1 MLWALGQAFLVNF
14 ERAHSP
20 AHYAKDLGCRCQLVM
35 PVAFR
40 DYYDTLGVQRS
51 AAEDEIKRAY
61 RKLARKFHPDV
72 NPGDKSAEDKFK
84 EINEAYEVLSDPEK
98 RKRYDQLGPNWKA
111 GADFTPPP
119 GQGAQQY
126 EFRDFGDIF
135 TESRG
140 GRGFS
145 DFFES
150 LFGGGGTSR
159 GASRAGP
166 GFALRGQ
173 DVEADISLSLEDLH
187 RGAHSTLSF
196 QVTEPCPTCDGTGE
210 TNGSLCPGCR
220 GSGLVVKPKSLEVNV
235 PSGLREGS
243 TVRLAGQGEP
253 GANGGPPGDL
263 FLHVRVQPHPF
274 FTVIGDD
281 DIQIELPVAPW
292 EAALGAKVNVSTL
305 EGPVEMKVPA
315 GAQGGQRLRLRGQ
328 GLAKRRGGRG
338 DQYCKLKIV
347 NPPSPTAAE
356 KELFEKLASASQFNA
371 RDLLPGGRR

>member
-1 MLWALGQAFLVNF
+1 MLRPLRLAYLVD
-14 ERAHSP
+14 AP
-20 AHYAKDLGCRCQLVM
+20 AQTWRGLDFAACQLLM

-51 AAEDEIKRAY
+51 ANEDEIKRAY

-72 NPGDKSAEDKFK
+72 NPGDKSAEEKFK

-98 RKRYDQLGPNWKA
+98 RQRYDQLGPNWKA

-119 GQGAQQY
+119 GQSGQQY

-150 LFGGGGTSR
+150 LFGGGGTFR
-159 GASRAGP
+159 AGTSRAGP

-173 DVEADISLSLEDLH
+173 DVEADISLSVEDLH
-187 RGAHSTLSF
+187 RGANRTLSF
-196 QVTEPCPTCDGTGE
+196 QVTEPCPTCHGTGE
-210 TNGSLCPGCR
+210 TNANICPGCR
-220 GSGLVVKPKSLEVNV
+220 GSGIVTKPKSLEVNV
-235 PSGLREGS
+235 PPGLREGS

-274 FTVIGDD
+274 FTIAGED

-292 EAALGAKVNVSTL
+292 EAALGGKVNVPTL
-305 EGPVEMKVPA
+305 DGPVEMKVPP

-328 GLAKRRGGRG
+328 GLSKRRGGRG
-338 DQYCKLKIV
+338 DQYCKLKLV
-347 NPPSPTAAE
+347 NPPSPTPAE
-356 KELFEKLASASQFNA
+356 KELFEKLASSSQFNA